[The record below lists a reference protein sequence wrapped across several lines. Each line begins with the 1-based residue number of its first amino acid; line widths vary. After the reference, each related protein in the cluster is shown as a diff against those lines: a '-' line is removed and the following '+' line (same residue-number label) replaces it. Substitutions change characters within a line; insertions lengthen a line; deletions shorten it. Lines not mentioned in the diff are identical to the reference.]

1 MSNSPLHRTF
11 LSGFVWASVTKWLTL
26 GVTWGSVFYTARLL
40 SPEDFGLAGMAGF
53 LGIVAQVL
61 AEFGLGS
68 AVMRMRELKER
79 EIGQLHV
86 ISMGL
91 GLLSI
96 GFCVALAGWTAEFFR
111 QPLLKELLI
120 WNSLGFLVMA
130 VQAVPQGLLLRD
142 LDYRRL
148 SLSEGWQSVVQAVL
162 LVVCALA
169 GLRYWSFVIS
179 TIAGRVV
186 AAGLAWY
193 WKPVPLGWPR
203 WREVEPALR
212 FGLEVAGARL
222 SSNLALQVDGL
233 VIGRV
238 MGEGPLGVYRMAL
251 NLASAPVEKVA
262 QLLMRVTGPL
272 FARLNDD
279 LVEMGR
285 YFFVLS
291 DALVIVLAPL
301 TVGFMVTMPEIVDVL
316 LGEKWRGIIEPS
328 RWLAFYMSLR
338 SMATLAQQVLV
349 SVGKTRFFFWTSLLS
364 LIALPPA
371 FYIAGQ
377 YSLEWVGAVWVIT
390 APLLLL
396 PQVWMALRQMQCS
409 IRSYI
414 RLLLP
419 SLGCAAGMGLAVWGV
434 REWLPAGMAAWQ
446 KLLVAVAVGGVVYAG
461 LLWKVHGENLVRYY
475 KIIRRK

>member
-1 MSNSPLHRTF
+1 LSNSPLHRTF
-11 LSGFVWASVTKWLTL
+11 LTGFAWTSITKWLTQ
-26 GVTWGSVFYTARLL
+26 GITWFSVFYTARLL
-40 SPEDFGLAGMAGF
+40 SPEDVGLASMAGF

-68 AVMRMRELKER
+68 AVMQMKQLKDREL
-79 EIGQLHV
+79 GQLHV

-96 GFCVALAGWTAEFFR
+96 AFCVAVAGWTAEFFH

-130 VQAVPQGLLLRD
+130 VQAVPQGLLQRD

-148 SLSEGWQSVVQAVL
+148 SLTEGWQALTQAVL

-169 GLRYWSFVIS
+169 GLRYWSFLVATIS
-179 TIAGRVV
+179 GRVV

-203 WREVEPALR
+203 WGEIQPVLR
-212 FGLEVAGARL
+212 FGLEVSGARL
-222 SSNLALQVDGL
+222 SSSLALQADGL

-238 MGEGPLGVYRMAL
+238 MGEGPLGIYRMAI

-279 LVEMGR
+279 RVEMGR

-301 TVGFMVTMPEIVDVL
+301 TVGFMVTMPEMVDVV
-316 LGEKWRGIIEPS
+316 LGEKWRGIVEPS
-328 RWLAFYMSLR
+328 RWLALYMSLR
-338 SMATLAQQVLV
+338 SLTSLAQQVVV
-349 SVGKTRFFFWTSLLS
+349 SLGQTRFFFWTSLLN
-364 LIALPPA
+364 LVALPPA
-371 FYIAGQ
+371 FYVAGQ
-377 YSLEWVGAVWVIT
+377 YSLEWVAAVWVIT
-390 APLLLL
+390 TPLLLL

-409 IRSYI
+409 IRSYV

-419 SLGCAAGMGLAVWGV
+419 SLGCAVGMGLAVWGA
-434 REWLPAGMAAWQ
+434 REALPSAMASWQ
-446 KLLVAVAVGGVVYAG
+446 KLGVEVTVGGVVYAG
-461 LLWKVHGENLVRYY
+461 LLWKVHGANLVRYY
-475 KIIRRK
+475 NIIMRK